1 MKIIELK
8 NNKTLLKEYVKL
20 CNLEWGT
27 KKSLLEM
34 NLYIEKK
41 VNKILEDDKVISVQ
55 ALVNNDDLIGFISL
69 FKYDGDEKRDL
80 TPWYA
85 TMFVKDKYRKKGYS
99 KILNDAIIKKAKEL
113 KYSKVYLKSN
123 LVNYYEKIGA
133 KYIENLNNGEKLY
146 YIDLE

>member
-55 ALVNNDDLIGFISL
+55 ALVNNDELIGFISL

-85 TMFVKDKYRKKGYS
+85 TIFVKDKYRKKGYS